1 MVSADKPWEEIGE
14 ASGAVASPTGD
25 KDGNVIFSDAAAN
38 RIYKVDLNGRV
49 NLFKDHSSG
58 ATALRSGPEGRLYSL
73 QPDRKRIVSY
83 GPGGDEKLVARG
95 VEATDIVVTA
105 KSSIYFIDAVH
116 KTIGFIDAQRRTRS
130 VYDGGDIAMPF
141 GLTLSP
147 DQAMLIVTDGESRFS
162 WSFHIAADRVTDQRR
177 TVLSPGNAGGG
188 IEEWRPES
196 G

>member
-1 MVSADKPWEEIGE
+1 MGRDRRSFWSGGE
-14 ASGAVASPTGD
+14 S
-25 KDGNVIFSDAAAN
+25 IFFDAAAN
-38 RIYKVDLNGRV
+38 RICPPACPNRRSSVFISLV
-49 NLFKDHSSG
+49 ALFKDHSSG
-58 ATALRSGPEGRLYSL
+58 ATALRSGPDGRLYSL